1 MDDLS
6 HSVDTE
12 AVGWRLA
19 ATAFF
24 IALNAFFVASEFALV
39 KVRPVRIDTL
49 VAEGRRSAKIARHLV
64 EHLPLY
70 LSACQVGV
78 TVASL
83 AIGWL
88 GEPAVS
94 YLIAGLCHAIGFGVP
109 VDSPVLSAFSVF
121 LAFVLITAVH
131 MILGEQVPKL
141 WALERVESTALAISR
156 PLKLFATIC
165 GPFIGF
171 VNGTANFILESVGVP
186 VRGLKEGTHTAD
198 ELSAIL
204 AASARAGHISERQRE
219 FAENVLGI
227 VELEVRHIL
236 VPRGEVVHLALD
248 KSAEENLRIIRET
261 GHSRFPLCRHDLDD
275 VIGFVHAK
283 DVLAAIIDGKE
294 FDLQG
299 VMRDVRYVPDT
310 MPLPRLIAEL
320 QAKRSAAAVVVDEY
334 GTSIGL
340 AFLEDALEEIV
351 GPIQDE
357 FDEEA
362 AELKEVVPGVFLVSG
377 GMSLP
382 EAADRLGV
390 EIDDDAADTIGGHVV
405 SLFGEL
411 PNIGKTVEIGP
422 YLVTVLAV
430 EHHRVTR
437 LRFERQAAVEE
448 AAAD

>member
-6 HSVDTE
+6 HSVDTV
-12 AVGWRLA
+12 AVAWRLA

-39 KVRPVRIDTL
+39 KIRPVRLDSL
-49 VAEGRRSAKIARHLV
+49 ASEGRRSAKIARHLV
-64 EHLPLY
+64 DHLPLY

-94 YLIAGLCHAIGFGVP
+94 FLIAGLLNTVGLGVAA
-109 VDSPVLSAFSVF
+109 DSPALGAFSIF
-121 LAFVLITAVH
+121 FAFVVITAVH
-131 MILGEQVPKL
+131 MIIGEQVPKL
-141 WALERVESTALAISR
+141 WALEKVESTALAVSR
-156 PLKLFATIC
+156 PLKLFATAC
-165 GPFIGF
+165 GPFINF

-198 ELSAIL
+198 EISAIL

-248 KSAEENLRIIRET
+248 KPPEENLKIIRTT

-283 DVLAAIIDGKE
+283 DVLRALIDSE
-294 FDLQG
+294 QLDL
-299 VMRDVRYVPDT
+299 
-310 MPLPRLIAEL
+310 
-320 QAKRSAAAVVVDEY
+320 
-334 GTSIGL
+334 
-340 AFLEDALEEIV
+340 
-351 GPIQDE
+351 
-357 FDEEA
+357 
-362 AELKEVVPGVFLVSG
+362 
-377 GMSLP
+377 
-382 EAADRLGV
+382 
-390 EIDDDAADTIGGHVV
+390 
-405 SLFGEL
+405 
-411 PNIGKTVEIGP
+411 
-422 YLVTVLAV
+422 
-430 EHHRVTR
+430 
-437 LRFERQAAVEE
+437 
-448 AAAD
+448 